1 MNTTATLEYLN
12 QFSITSI
19 LKLFLL
25 IKACFMNFIQLIKSQ
40 DNKVFLKLDN
50 LRVYHSK
57 IVKQ

>member
-1 MNTTATLEYLN
+1 
-12 QFSITSI
+12 
-19 LKLFLL
+19 
-25 IKACFMNFIQLIKSQ
+25 MNFIQLIKSQ